1 MNDDRKTLSIDAVAI
16 GQVVYVTS
24 LRSLGTVLSI
34 KGNRVTVDINGLSAT
49 VKVNELQSTT
59 REESN
64 KIQRDNLKANL
75 KHAKSRWLCRTT
87 SKRSAYRD

>member
-1 MNDDRKTLSIDAVAI
+1 MNNDRKTLSIDAVAI

-49 VKVNELQSTT
+49 VKVT
-59 REESN
+59 
-64 KIQRDNLKANL
+64 
-75 KHAKSRWLCRTT
+75 
-87 SKRSAYRD
+87 